1 MNFKPALRAKQ
12 RGTVL
17 ITVILMV
24 ALAAL
29 IATDIGYRQKLDI
42 KRTSSFLS
50 RDQAFFLLLAAENV
64 VKQGLILDLKQDN
77 SPNNPVFKDVKGKE
91 RWDEYNGQ
99 PIPVEGGVIQG
110 ELIDLQSRF
119 NINSIM
125 DDDSDIQAAQRALL
139 KKLMTL
145 KKVPDPNNIN
155 LSADMLIER
164 LVDWLDPDSDVT
176 GTDGMEDLDYLTP
189 EGAVRPAP
197 YRTANQLMFDAS
209 ELLLIE
215 GFTAQNVKD
224 LQDLICFLPVK
235 TNLNLNTA
243 EDDIITAIG
252 GFNQELK
259 TTREVGD
266 GFDTLADLFQKAYTP
281 TAASAAT
288 PANSPGSL
296 TGSQSGNSNPTG
308 AGGAAQQPVG
318 NFSVN
323 SEYFLLE
330 AKAIING
337 KAVIM
342 ESIIYRPAIAAGS
355 SNSDIKV
362 KTISRKLID
371 PLKRV

>member
-145 KKVPDPNNIN
+145 KMVPDPNNIN

-176 GTDGMEDLDYLTP
+176 GTDGMEDLDYLT
-189 EGAVRPAP
+189 RPTPPSARWRRCSFP
-197 YRTANQLMFDAS
+197 HFGRRRSVLGPCART
-209 ELLLIE
+209 
-215 GFTAQNVKD
+215 
-224 LQDLICFLPVK
+224 P
-235 TNLNLNTA
+235 
-243 EDDIITAIG
+243 
-252 GFNQELK
+252 
-259 TTREVGD
+259 
-266 GFDTLADLFQKAYTP
+266 
-281 TAASAAT
+281 
-288 PANSPGSL
+288 
-296 TGSQSGNSNPTG
+296 
-308 AGGAAQQPVG
+308 
-318 NFSVN
+318 
-323 SEYFLLE
+323 
-330 AKAIING
+330 
-337 KAVIM
+337 
-342 ESIIYRPAIAAGS
+342 
-355 SNSDIKV
+355 
-362 KTISRKLID
+362 
-371 PLKRV
+371 